1 MTKHKHCSLDEEIYP
16 LKEAGASREIV
27 GRGPASEEFSV
38 KKRRVFEHLR
48 RKRTLSLETRRPTK
62 NSISPTHRWNLGDPE
77 ESRHSIA
84 KQSVDTRRKVDVKKR
99 MEITSVF
106 FIANDS
112 HGEDAQYDG
121 IWCNKTKW
129 NRSRQLACIHV
140 QQAGNGVHV

>member
-1 MTKHKHCSLDEEIYP
+1 MYS

-27 GRGPASEEFSV
+27 GRGPAFEEFSV
-38 KKRRVFEHLR
+38 KKCRVFEHLS
-48 RKRTLSLETRRPTK
+48 RKHILSLETRRQRQQR
-62 NSISPTHRWNLGDPE
+62 ISPIYRWNLGDPE

-84 KQSVDTRRKVDVKKR
+84 KQPVDTRRKIDVEKR

-106 FIANDS
+106 FTANDS
-112 HGEDAQYDG
+112 HGEEAQYDG